1 MNDLSAERVQTL
13 LTTQRLGRPYLHFA
27 QIGSTNDEA
36 RRRAEAGAAEGLLLA
51 ADEQTAGRGRLDRRW
66 WAPPGSSLL
75 MSLLRRPDLPLT
87 RAGQLTMC
95 LGLSAV
101 EGIHEVTGLAPRL
114 KWPND
119 LTLDG
124 LKLGGMLSEVK
135 STGDRLE
142 YAVLGLGLNVNLS
155 FSPDAENPPPAEII
169 GAATSLSAALGRP
182 VDRGVLLA
190 AIIGHCETRY
200 AELRANPTGGALSA
214 AWAEQLETLGQE
226 VVITLP
232 TETLRGRAV
241 GVTPEGA
248 LIIEDPTGQRRAVWS
263 GDVTSARRVL

>member
-1 MNDLSAERVQTL
+1 MNDLSPERMTGL
-13 LTTQRLGRPYLHFA
+13 LTTERLGRPYIYFA
-27 QIGSTNDEA
+27 RIGSTNDEA
-36 RRRAEAGAAEGLLLA
+36 RRRADAGAAEGLLLV

-75 MSLLRRPDLPLT
+75 MSLLLRPDLPLA

-101 EGIHEVTGLAPRL
+101 EGINRVTGLTPRL

-119 LTLDG
+119 LALDG

-155 FSPDAENPPPAEII
+155 FSAERRQSPARRDHRR
-169 GAATSLSAALGRP
+169 GDQSLRRAGPSRGSRRVVGSHLAALR
-182 VDRGVLLA
+182 
-190 AIIGHCETRY
+190 
-200 AELRANPTGGALSA
+200 NPL
-214 AWAEQLETLGQE
+214 
-226 VVITLP
+226 
-232 TETLRGRAV
+232 
-241 GVTPEGA
+241 
-248 LIIEDPTGQRRAVWS
+248 
-263 GDVTSARRVL
+263 